1 MTDRLLNMCNESLN
15 NMGSDYNFLI
25 VILII
30 SICINIYLL
39 YEKKYGKINLSL
51 EE

>member
-39 YEKKYGKINLSL
+39 YKKKYGKIKIDINQ
-51 EE
+51 